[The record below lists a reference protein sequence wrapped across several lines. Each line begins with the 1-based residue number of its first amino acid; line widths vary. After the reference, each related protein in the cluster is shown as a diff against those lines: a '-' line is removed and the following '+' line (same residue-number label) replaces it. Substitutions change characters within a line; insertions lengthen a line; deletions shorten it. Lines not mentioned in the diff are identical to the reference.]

1 MSALLTHKFQPGDRV
16 KASTNMGWLKIDT
29 MGLVTEVLDKGSDE
43 FEALFSEESD
53 TIIVAWPKSA
63 YVDGALAEGLLGAW
77 DGKVYGV
84 GQIDIEQ
91 FEKPSYELP
100 MQPHEIAFIDNLLH
114 F

>member
-1 MSALLTHKFQPGDRV
+1 MTEALLIHKFQPGDRV
-16 KASTNMGWLKIDT
+16 KVITNMGWLKRDT
-29 MGLVTEVLDKGSDE
+29 IGVVTGVFDKDDTDRDA
-43 FEALFSEESD
+43 FFRYESD

-63 YVDGALAEGLLGAW
+63 YVTDLDGSVSAW

-84 GQIDIEQ
+84 GQIDIRE